1 MMNYWGKVMKYKI
14 GQTVKVKNGV
24 LCPDDS
30 EFNLSGWTG
39 RIIELVEDE
48 EPTVCIEFDSVTLK
62 NMPEKYVKKSEQEGL
77 DWSKIYLYETEVEP
91 TKSRDTEQDAKNVRN
106 EIKKRFEW
114 IGIGTEGELIQ
125 SVINSAESFKEWDA
139 LKAWKKYLEKDLQFP
154 FETFIHE
161 NWGRGPLNEGDI
173 LKVFRIE
180 LVDDH
185 YGIIVACRKERKR
198 YDFPLVD
205 LKVTEEKSINADII
219 EAYRTWFANRH

>member
-1 MMNYWGKVMKYKI
+1 MKFKI

-30 EFNLSGWTG
+30 KFDLSGWMG
-39 RIIELVEDE
+39 RIIDLVEDE
-48 EPTVCIEFDSVTLK
+48 EPTIGIEFDSITLK
-62 NMPEKYVKKSEQEGL
+62 DMTEKFIKKSEQEGL
-77 DWSKIYLYETEVEP
+77 DWYRIYLDVNDVKR
-91 TKSRDTEQDAKNVRN
+91 TKSRDTEQEAKIVRN

-114 IGIGTEGELIQ
+114 IGIGSEGELIQ

-139 LKAWKKYLEKDLQFP
+139 LKAWEKYLEKNLQFP

-161 NWGRGPLNEGDI
+161 YHGRGPLNEGDN
-173 LKVFRIE
+173 LKVFGIE

-185 YGIIVACRKERKR
+185 YGIIVACRKGRKR

-205 LKVTEEKSINADII
+205 LKITEKKSINSDII

>member
-1 MMNYWGKVMKYKI
+1 MKFKI

-30 EFNLSGWTG
+30 EFDLSGWTG
-39 RIIELVEDE
+39 RIIDLVEDE
-48 EPTVCIEFDSVTLK
+48 EPTIGIEFDSITLK

-77 DWSKIYLYETEVEP
+77 DWYRIYLDVNDVKR
-91 TKSRDTEQDAKNVRN
+91 TKSRDKEQDAKNVRN
-106 EIKKRFEW
+106 EIKKRYEW
-114 IGIGTEGELIQ
+114 IGIGSEGELIQ

-139 LKAWKKYLEKDLQFP
+139 LKAWEKYLEKNLQFP

-161 NWGRGPLNEGDI
+161 YQGRGPLNEGDK
-173 LKVFRIE
+173 LKVFGIE

-198 YDFPLVD
+198 HDFPLVD
-205 LKVTEEKSINADII
+205 LKVTEKKSINSDII
-219 EAYRTWFANRH
+219 EAYQTWFANRY

>member
-1 MMNYWGKVMKYKI
+1 MKFKI
-14 GQTVKVKNGV
+14 GQTIKIKNGV

-30 EFNLSGWTG
+30 EFDLSGWTG
-39 RIIELVEDE
+39 RIIDLVEDE
-48 EPTVCIEFDSVTLK
+48 EPTVCIEFDSITLK
-62 NMPEKYVKKSEQEGL
+62 DMPEKYVKKSEQEDL

-91 TKSRDTEQDAKNVRN
+91 TASRDTEQEAKIVRN

-114 IGIGTEGELIQ
+114 IGIGSEGELIQ

-139 LKAWKKYLEKDLQFP
+139 LKAWEKYLEKNLQFP

-161 NWGRGPLNEGDI
+161 YQGRGPLNEGDK
-173 LKVFRIE
+173 LKVFGIE

-198 YDFPLVD
+198 HDFPLVD
-205 LKVTEEKSINADII
+205 LKVTEKKSINSDII
-219 EAYRTWFANRH
+219 EAYQTWFANRH

>member
-1 MMNYWGKVMKYKI
+1 MKYKI

-62 NMPEKYVKKSEQEGL
+62 NMPEKYVKKSEQEDL

-114 IGIGTEGELIQ
+114 IGIGSEGELIQ

-139 LKAWKKYLEKDLQFP
+139 LNAWKKYLEKNLQFP
-154 FETFIHE
+154 FETLIHE
-161 NWGRGPLNEGDI
+161 YQGRGPLNEGDK

>member
-14 GQTVKVKNGV
+14 GQTVKVKNDV

-39 RIIELVEDE
+39 RIIDLDENE
-48 EPTVCIEFDSVTLK
+48 EPTVCIEFDSITLK

-77 DWSKIYLYETEVEP
+77 DWSNIYLDVREVES
-91 TKSRDTEQDAKNVRN
+91 TKSRDTEQDAKNIRN
-106 EIKKRFEW
+106 EINKRFKW
-114 IGIGTEGELIQ
+114 IGIGSEGELIQ

-139 LKAWKKYLEKDLQFP
+139 LKAWKKYLDKNLQFP

-161 NWGRGPLNEGDI
+161 YQERGPLSQGDK

-185 YGIIVACRKERKR
+185 YGIIVGCRKERKR

-219 EAYRTWFANRH
+219 QAYRTWFANRH

>member
-1 MMNYWGKVMKYKI
+1 MKFKI

-30 EFNLSGWTG
+30 EFDLSGWTG
-39 RIIELVEDE
+39 RIIDLVEDE
-48 EPTVCIEFDSVTLK
+48 EPTIGIEFDSITLK
-62 NMPEKYVKKSEQEGL
+62 DMPEKFIKKSEQEGL
-77 DWSKIYLYETEVEP
+77 DWSRIYLNVNDVER
-91 TKSRDTEQDAKNVRN
+91 TKSRDTEQEAKNVRN

-114 IGIGTEGELIQ
+114 IGIGSEGELIQ

-139 LKAWKKYLEKDLQFP
+139 LKAWEKYLEKNLQFP

-173 LKVFRIE
+173 LKVFGIE
-180 LVDDH
+180 LANDH
-185 YGIIVACRKERKR
+185 YGIIVACRKGRKS

-205 LKVTEEKSINADII
+205 LKIAEKKSINSDII
-219 EAYRTWFANRH
+219 EAYQTWFANRH

>member
-1 MMNYWGKVMKYKI
+1 MMSYWGKVMKYKI

-24 LCPDDS
+24 FCPDDS

-39 RIIELVEDE
+39 RIIELVENE
-48 EPTVCIEFDSVTLK
+48 EPTVCIEFDSITLK
-62 NMPEKYVKKSEQEGL
+62 NMPEKFVKKSEQEGL
-77 DWSKIYLYETEVEP
+77 DWSNIYLDVREVEP
-91 TKSRDTEQDAKNVRN
+91 TKSRDTEQDAKNIRN
-106 EIKKRFEW
+106 EINKRFEW
-114 IGIGTEGELIQ
+114 IGIGSEGELIQ

-205 LKVTEEKSINADII
+205 LKLTEEKSINADII

>member
-1 MMNYWGKVMKYKI
+1 MINYWGKVMKYKI

-24 LCPDDS
+24 LCPDDL

-39 RIIELVEDE
+39 RIIDLVEDE
-48 EPTVCIEFDSVTLK
+48 EPTICIEFDSITLK
-62 NMPEKYVKKSEQEGL
+62 NMPEKFIKKSEQEDL
-77 DWSKIYLYETEVEP
+77 DWSKIYLDVNDVEP
-91 TKSRDTEQDAKNVRN
+91 TKPRDTERDAKNAWN

-114 IGIGTEGELIQ
+114 IGIGSEGELIQ
-125 SVINSAESFKEWDA
+125 SVINSAESFEEWDA
-139 LKAWKKYLEKDLQFP
+139 LKAWKKYLEKNLQFP

-161 NWGRGPLNEGDI
+161 YQEIGPLSQGDK

-185 YGIIVACRKERKR
+185 YGIIVACRKKRKR

-205 LKVTEEKSINADII
+205 LKVTEKKSINSDII
-219 EAYRTWFANRH
+219 QAYRTWFANRY

>member
-1 MMNYWGKVMKYKI
+1 MKFKI
-14 GQTVKVKNGV
+14 GQTVKVRNGV

-39 RIIELVEDE
+39 RIIEIVEDE
-48 EPTVCIEFDSVTLK
+48 EPTVCIEFDSITLK
-62 NMPEKYVKKSEQEGL
+62 DMPEKYVKKSEQEDL

-91 TKSRDTEQDAKNVRN
+91 TASRDTEQVAKNVRN
-106 EIKKRFEW
+106 KIKKRFEW
-114 IGIGTEGELIQ
+114 IGIGSQGELIQ
-125 SVINSAESFKEWDA
+125 YVINSAKSFKEWDA
-139 LKAWKKYLEKDLQFP
+139 LKAWEKYLEKNLQFP

-161 NWGRGPLNEGDI
+161 YQGRGPLNEGDK
-173 LKVFRIE
+173 LKVSGIE

-205 LKVTEEKSINADII
+205 LKVTEEKSINSDII
-219 EAYRTWFANRH
+219 EAYRTWFANRY

>member
-1 MMNYWGKVMKYKI
+1 MKYKV
-14 GQTVKVKNGV
+14 GQTVKVNNGA

-30 EFNLSGWTG
+30 EFNLSGCTG
-39 RIIELVEDE
+39 RIIELDEHE
-48 EPTVCIEFDSVTLK
+48 EPTVCIEFDSITLK

-77 DWSKIYLYETEVEP
+77 DWSNIYLDVSEVEP
-91 TKSRDTEQDAKNVRN
+91 TKSRDTEQDAKIIRN

-114 IGIGTEGELIQ
+114 IGIGPEGELIQ

-139 LKAWKKYLEKDLQFP
+139 LKAWEKYLEKNLQFP

-161 NWGRGPLNEGDI
+161 YQGRGPLNEGDK
-173 LKVFRIE
+173 LKVFGIE

-205 LKVTEEKSINADII
+205 LKVTEKKSMNTDVI
-219 EAYRTWFANRH
+219 ETYRTWFANRH